1 VPSEHGFRVELDA
14 FADLIKRDDRRAV
27 LARRAA
33 SVDNAWT
40 LAALLANA
48 R

>member
-1 VPSEHGFRVELDA
+1 MR
-14 FADLIKRDDRRAV
+14 FADLIAHDDRAAA

-40 LAALLANA
+40 LAALLVST